1 VNGKNYYTHV
11 ICNDLYTAYF
21 TEKRKDRLT
30 ILDILR
36 SFRPRKYY
44 FNGEAFDLLEQLRVS
59 QRTIDQLKSF
69 AEGNE
74 YTEEVLEKELSKYLV
89 NISELQK
96 TRILEAGAIASYH
109 AETGYPVVEV
119 IICDD
124 APQFKLITKDLGL
137 CWVHDGRHY
146 KKLSP
151 IVPDN
156 EKKLEDFRKT
166 YWGYYEKLLKFKEKP
181 EQELAE
187 TLSKEFDKVF
197 STTTGYEQLD
207 ERIMKSKSKKDELLM
222 VLKYPE
228 IPLHNNASEL
238 GARAQV
244 RRRDVSL
251 QTKTAEGTKASDT
264 FLTIIETAKKLC
276 VNVYNYIFDRV
287 SKRKDVKSLAE
298 IMKEKVAVDKIEL
311 CET

>member
-1 VNGKNYYTHV
+1 M
-11 ICNDLYTAYF
+11 
-21 TEKRKDRLT
+21 
-30 ILDILR
+30 
-36 SFRPRKYY
+36 
-44 FNGEAFDLLEQLRVS
+44 
-59 QRTIDQLKSF
+59 
-69 AEGNE
+69 
-74 YTEEVLEKELSKYLV
+74 
-89 NISELQK
+89 
-96 TRILEAGAIASYH
+96 EAGAIASYH

-166 YWGYYEKLLKFKEKP
+166 YWEYYEKLLKFKEKP

-197 STTTGYEQLD
+197 STTTGYEHLD
-207 ERIMKSKSKKDELLM
+207 ERIKKSKSKKDELLM

-238 GARAQV
+238 GVRAQV

-264 FLTIIETAKKLC
+264 FLTIVETAKKLC

-287 SKRKDVKSLAE
+287 SKRNDVKSLAE
-298 IMKEKVAVDKIEL
+298 IIKEKVSVDKIEL
-311 CET
+311 YET